1 MNFRIFRN
9 ASALIIIFIIL
20 FIGPAVPA
28 ETSSEEAV
36 NRLLRLMNPA
46 SVGLPEETCGG
57 THAGDLPTQASP
69 LTMQTE
75 LAAVKPPEGGT
86 VRSRALTSPIYIQI
100 WSSIFSVSMPDNSY
114 LYSQNDALM
123 TYMCPS
129 QNMLI
134 GAGRTTAASLSHW
147 QSALDQQGCA
157 TGLQNINGISTV
169 FGIYHDSD
177 GYDVSFYFTEGTYS
191 YALLVINTS
200 YEQASFFIND
210 ITSTLVYATLQYCIW
225 DSDAVITFPGNA
237 FQYAG
242 AAETIDWYCPSEGI
256 LVSFSRYPR
265 TSLAAWYLAVTNSG
279 ESPSFTEING
289 TPALLAMTEV
299 AEEEYRLSCIFN
311 YENYSYGV
319 VAAGLTYDQLETM
332 HSDILWTL
340 SVPKEYIPEPPIVSE
355 FPLSMPDNLSKVGE
369 QAFAGALADS
379 IILNDGCTSIGPK
392 AFADC
397 SRLQFIF
404 IPESVTSIAA
414 DAFEGSCQVVIYSPD
429 CTFAAAYAAF
439 YGIPWVQTP

>member
-1 MNFRIFRN
+1 MNSRIIRN
-9 ASALIIIFIIL
+9 VAALMVIIL
-20 FIGPAVPA
+20 ILPIGSAVPA
-28 ETSSEEAV
+28 ETESKETLI
-36 NRLLRLMNPA
+36 RLLSLMSPISA
-46 SVGLPEETCGG
+46 DIPEETCGG
-57 THAGDLPTQASP
+57 IEAVSETMLSSF
-69 LTMQTE
+69 LTMQADLASVE
-75 LAAVKPPEGGT
+75 LPESGS
-86 VRSRALTSPIYIQI
+86 VRSRALASPIYRQI
-100 WSSIFSVSMPDNSY
+100 WSSTFRISMPDNSC
-114 LYSQNDALM
+114 LYSQNDTLQ
-123 TYMCPS
+123 TYMCPT
-129 QNMLI
+129 QNMLL
-134 GAGRTTAASLSHW
+134 GVGRTGAASLSSW
-147 QSALDQQGCA
+147 QSVLDQQGCT
-157 TGLQNINGISTV
+157 TGVQDINGISTV
-169 FGIYHDSD
+169 FGIYHNSD
-177 GYDVSFYFTEGTYS
+177 GYDVSFYFNEGIYS
-191 YALLVINTS
+191 YTLLIINAT

-210 ITSTLVYATLQYCIW
+210 VVSTLVCTTMHYSIW

-242 AAETIDWYCPSEGI
+242 AAETIDWYCPNEGI

-265 TSLAAWYLAVTNSG
+265 TSLAAWYLVVTNSG

-414 DAFEGSCQVVIYSPD
+414 DAFEGSGQVVIYSPD